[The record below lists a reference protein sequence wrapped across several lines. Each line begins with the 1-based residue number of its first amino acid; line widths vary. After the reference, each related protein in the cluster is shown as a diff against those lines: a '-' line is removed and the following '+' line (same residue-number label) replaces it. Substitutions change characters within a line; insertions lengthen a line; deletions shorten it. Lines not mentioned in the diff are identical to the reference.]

1 MVVSLASLSC
11 QYRALSCQHTILF
24 YHENETNI
32 LNIQTFYWAD
42 LTFNI
47 KLLESLP
54 ICSSGNLILKI
65 VSQKKSSKKITSL
78 LVI

>member
-32 LNIQTFYWAD
+32 LNIQMFYWAD
-42 LTFNI
+42 LPFNI
-47 KLLESLP
+47 KLLESLT
-54 ICSSGNLILKI
+54 IQESLFKNLLAKRR
-65 VSQKKSSKKITSL
+65 VPRK
-78 LVI
+78 